1 MHIVGRKPMQIDAK
15 GFMGEMDI
23 KKYLTIIVGLFFFI
37 TAMGSFYTIDSG
49 YVGVIQRLGKYN
61 EVPVTPGLHW
71 KLPFIDTVHKI
82 DVKLQTVNYSGTQDE
97 QDSDGIIFKPQL
109 DVLDAKNVHYD
120 IELTILFTPV
130 GEKMPAI
137 LTTYGSNYYDKKLN
151 PIVRDVVR
159 DVGGKYNVESIADHR
174 DGINT
179 EIKQRLAEEFKS
191 LPFLF
196 EEAALRQLKLPGN
209 IMQKIV
215 AVQEAKQEE
224 ERLKIVNRQAEQNKQ
239 ITITNAEA
247 EKEKVVIAAQAEAE
261 SVSIRA
267 KAQAEANRRIADS
280 LTPLLVR
287 QNEIERWDGTVPA
300 TLVSEGKSGMLLSIG
315 SGGGKQ

>member
-1 MHIVGRKPMQIDAK
+1 MQIEAK

-23 KKYLTIIVGLFFFI
+23 RKYIIIIGSLFFLIIV
-37 TAMGSFYTIDSG
+37 MGSFYTIDSG

-61 EVPVTPGLHW
+61 EISVSPGLHW
-71 KLPFIDTVHKI
+71 KWPLIDTVHEI
-82 DVKLQTVNYSGTQDE
+82 DVKLQTVNYAGDQDE
-97 QDSDGIIFKPQL
+97 QDSDGIIYKPQL

-137 LTTYGSNYYDKKLN
+137 LTTYGANYYDKKLN
-151 PIVRDVVR
+151 PVVRDVVR

-174 DGINT
+174 DAINT
-179 EIKQRLAEEFKS
+179 EIKQRLAEEFKG
-191 LPFLF
+191 LPFIF
-196 EEAALRQLKLPGN
+196 EDAALRQIKLPVN

-261 SVSIRA
+261 SVAIRA
-267 KAQAEANRRIADS
+267 RAQAEANRRIADS

-287 QNEIERWDGTVPA
+287 QNEIERWNGTVPS
-300 TLVSEGKSGMLLSIG
+300 TMVSDGKNGVLLGIG
-315 SGGGKQ
+315 GAGGGK

>member
-1 MHIVGRKPMQIDAK
+1 MVDIHRVDIN
-15 GFMGEMDI
+15 I
-23 KKYLTIIVGLFFFI
+23 KKYLVIIAGLFVFI

-61 EVPVTPGLHW
+61 EISVAPGLHW
-71 KLPFIDTVHKI
+71 KMPFIDTVHEI
-82 DVKLQTVNYSGTQDE
+82 DVKLQTVNYAGDQDE
-97 QDSDGIIFKPQL
+97 EDSDGIIYKPQL

-137 LTTYGSNYYDKKLN
+137 LTTYGANYYDKKLN

-174 DGINT
+174 DAINV
-179 EIKQRLAEEFKS
+179 EIKQRLAEEFKG
-191 LPFLF
+191 LPFIF
-196 EEAALRQLKLPGN
+196 EEAALRQMKLPAN

-239 ITITNAEA
+239 ITITNAQA

-261 SVSIRA
+261 SVTVRA
-267 KAQAEANRRIADS
+267 KAQSEANRRIADS

-287 QNEIERWDGTVPA
+287 QNEIEKWNGTVPA
-300 TLVSEGKSGMLLSIG
+300 TVVSDGKTGVLLGI
-315 SGGGKQ
+315 GGKQ